1 MHGLL
6 LSVIVL
12 AVKSVPQ
19 NYPLRLEILGLLEI
33 FRRMVNESIRIGL
46 AYDVSSLRRLSLL
59 SYNQLAS
66 YDIPSYYKLC
76 AISRAAGILASRK
89 KSIKRGYPTRIPYA
103 LRPLLVSCYGF
114 KIINGELQIPVSRGS
129 RFHIPLTRHTLDV
142 ISQPGVTVRS
152 LTLTRNSLSLC
163 IAHYAPKVEC
173 VSTVGVDRNLR
184 NLTVGNM
191 QQTIQ
196 YDLSKTVQIAKTT
209 TRILASF
216 HRDDARIRGEIASKY
231 GRRRS
236 NRVGHLLHSTTK
248 TIVTMAVER
257 REAIVLENIE
267 GIRNLYHRGNGQGR
281 RYRGRM
287 NSWSFAE
294 AQRQLE
300 YKAKWLGLP
309 IIRLSRRDTR
319 GTSIVCPRCGER
331 LQSDR
336 HLKRKLWCEKCR
348 WLMDPDAV
356 AAINI
361 ALRGRLRFDRSQPT
375 TQAKG
380 GAVEAMKENPT
391 PTVISGVDAP
401 KLTYPKR
408 IS

>member
-1 MHGLL
+1 M
-6 LSVIVL
+6 IVL
-12 AVKSVPQ
+12 AVKSVRQ
-19 NYPLRLEILGLLEI
+19 NYPPTLEILGLLEI

-46 AYDVSSLRRLSLL
+46 AYNASSLRKLSLL

-76 AISRAAGILASRK
+76 AISRAAGILASRR
-89 KSIKRGYPTRIPYA
+89 KSIKRGHPSRKPYA
-103 LRPLLVSCYGF
+103 LRPQLISCYGF
-114 KIINGELQIPVSRGS
+114 KIDNGELQIPVRRGTH
-129 RFHIPLTRHTLDV
+129 FNIPLTGYTTDV

-152 LTLTRNSLSLC
+152 FTLTRNSLSLC
-163 IAHYAPKVEC
+163 IAREVPEVEC

-184 NLTVGNM
+184 NLTVGNN
-191 QQTIQ
+191 QQVIQ
-196 YDLSKTVQIAKTT
+196 YDLSRTVKIANTS

-216 HRDDARIRGEIASKY
+216 HRDDARIRKRIASKY
-231 GRRRS
+231 GRRRR

-248 TIVTMAVER
+248 TIVTMAVQR

-281 RYRGRM
+281 KYRGRM

-294 AQRQLE
+294 AQHQLE
-300 YKAKWLGLP
+300 YKARWAGLP
-309 IIRLSRRDTR
+309 VIRLSKGETR

-336 HLKRKLWCEKCR
+336 QLRRKLWCEKCR
-348 WLMDPDAV
+348 WLMDRDDV
-356 AAINI
+356 GCINI

-380 GAVEAMKENPT
+380 GAVEAMKGNPT
-391 PTVISGVDAP
+391 PAVLPGVDAP
-401 KLTYPKR
+401 KLLIQR
-408 IS
+408 